1 MSCRPHFL
9 AFVAISMT
17 FAGTSA
23 LSRPKGPAP
32 GDKPVEASQFFQA
45 FDLNRDGK
53 VAHEELNK
61 ALGTQFA
68 ATTHGRPS
76 MTEGEFAS
84 HYAQR
89 TRQRIAQMFHRLD
102 RNGDGKLTLDEYAAP
117 QRVRFEAFDRAGSGT
132 ESCRANPVQHASYGS
147 ARQTGAG
154 RTRFCADHDLNRDG
168 VVTHAEF
175 DSATATRFATLAAG
189 GPTMTAAQFTA
200 DMLAYYR
207 NLSARIFE
215 RLDTDQ
221 SGALS
226 LAEFAASEQKTF
238 ARMDRNRDGVV
249 TRDELS
255 SGNFDKSRMPREN
268 R

>member
-1 MSCRPHFL
+1 
-9 AFVAISMT
+9 MT

-23 LSRPKGPAP
+23 RSRPKGPAP

-68 ATTHGRPS
+68 AATHGRPS

-102 RNGDGKLTLDEYAAP
+102 WNGDGKLTLDEYAAP
-117 QRVRFEAFDRAGSGT
+117 LRVHFEAFDRDGTGT
-132 ESCRANPVQHASYGS
+132 ESCRANPVQHASYS
-147 ARQTGAG
+147 PARQTGAG
-154 RTRFCADHDLNRDG
+154 RVRFCADHDLNRDG

-175 DSATATRFATLAAG
+175 DSATASRFSALASG
-189 GPTMTAAQFTA
+189 GRAATAAQFTA
-200 DMLAYYR
+200 DMLAHYR
-207 NLSARIFE
+207 DLSARIFE
-215 RLDTDQ
+215 RLDADR
-221 SGALS
+221 SGTLS
-226 LAEFAASEQKTF
+226 LAEFASPEQKTF
-238 ARMDRNRDGVV
+238 ARMDKNRDGIV

-255 SGNFDKSRMPREN
+255 SGFYDRSRSSREN